1 MGSAGTVVVPGGA
14 GVAGECAVHA
24 LLRRGARVVVPSR
37 TESRLTALLDRVDPA
52 HRERLHLVLG
62 DVGTENG
69 VEAVRDAV
77 VREHG
82 APRAVVA
89 SLGAWWEGEQ
99 LVDVSTDTWHRVLH
113 DNLTAHFLVARTFL
127 PLLDADAAPVYVTL
141 AGIAADHPEPF
152 ASPISITGAAQ
163 RMLLRTLAV
172 GDIGA
177 RVRLHEV
184 AIMTPVVTGRWDGP
198 APDPD
203 WLSGDVVGNF
213 IADVVAPD
221 FPRPRDLLL
230 ELPVTDAA
238 AGT

>member
-1 MGSAGTVVVPGGA
+1 VVVAGGA
-14 GVAGECAVHA
+14 GVAGECVVHA

-37 TESRLTALLDRVDPA
+37 TESRLTELMARVDPA
-52 HRERLHLVLG
+52 HRERLHLVVG
-62 DVGTENG
+62 DVGTEPG

-99 LVDVSTDTWHRVLH
+99 LVDVSTETWNRVLH

-127 PLLDADAAPVYVTL
+127 PVLDQEAAPVYVTL

-184 AIMTPVVTGRWDGP
+184 AIMTPVVTARWDGP
-198 APDPD
+198 DPAPE
-203 WLSGDVVGNF
+203 WLPGEVAGDYV
-213 IADVVAPD
+213 ADVVAPD
-221 FPRPRDLLL
+221 FTGELLL
-230 ELPVTDAA
+230 EIPDGGA